1 MTVCAVRFS
10 ACECGSHLSAAGM
23 SASSYH
29 SILCDQS
36 QGAQG
41 GLSSDKAADVEVGPL
56 KSGLLFSYM
65 QNFCALQTR
74 LRRPSRTTELDT
86 MDFKPFLTLQ
96 HFRPQGFAGDV
107 LAPGA
112 SYNQTWNTMASKFNG
127 SGGNRVETGKV
138 LEAASESLKET
149 VPLLQLVVRARHH
162 PLLVFLVGLFLG
174 TIYLLYRYWDCAV
187 GCERRPDLKGP
198 KGLPLIGNLMWA
210 LKNRD
215 PLSYQVYAQ
224 QKYGYGNTHTL
235 PGLGRLID
243 ISRPDWIE
251 HVQKIKF
258 SNYVKGEQFHD
269 QMRDVLGDGIFT
281 SDGERWKMQRKV
293 ASRIFTVSSFKA
305 IITQTIRED
314 CALVEK
320 LIETYA
326 RQGTVFNL
334 QELYFKFTLS
344 SFVKIAF
351 SQDIKSLSE
360 PDRPDTFGDA
370 FNYAQKVLDM
380 RFVQPWW
387 KIAERFNETG
397 RKMRAARKIV
407 EEFTTN
413 IVEARR
419 KESEAMGEKSKPESS
434 RKDLLDLFMAY
445 RSSDGQRLSNQQLKD
460 TILNLMIAGRDTTA
474 EALSWMS
481 WHMLTKPDVYDR
493 IRHEIDATLE
503 EEGEQA
509 GLEIDYDVFEQH
521 TAKLTTFQETLRLHP
536 SIPKNIR
543 RALQDDVL
551 PNGGPRVRKG
561 DLMLYSDWA
570 MGRNPDIW
578 GPDACEFKPSR
589 WTDQETGS
597 SIKYSQFQAHFFN
610 GGPRLCLGQKL
621 ASYEVV
627 QLIHHIFAKFDL
639 ELIDLGPGRSAGF
652 GKVPDYL
659 NSLTH
664 PMKRPLMVKA
674 TLRCCKEGTR

>member
-1 MTVCAVRFS
+1 MTPSLSTHDRISLSRPLARPLLGL
-10 ACECGSHLSAAGM
+10 GSLSKVSVIMDVKPSQELQLLQPQGYLRDWFGY
-23 SASSYH
+23 ASS
-29 SILCDQS
+29 
-36 QGAQG
+36 
-41 GLSSDKAADVEVGPL
+41 
-56 KSGLLFSYM
+56 
-65 QNFCALQTR
+65 N
-74 LRRPSRTTELDT
+74 
-86 MDFKPFLTLQ
+86 
-96 HFRPQGFAGDV
+96 
-107 LAPGA
+107 
-112 SYNQTWNTMASKFNG
+112 NQTWNAVGFHWKRSTSAD
-127 SGGNRVETGKV
+127 KV
-138 LEAASESLKET
+138 DARNVFDAASETLKQTE
-149 VPLLQLVVRARHH
+149 PLLQLVVRARHH
-162 PLLVFLVGLFLG
+162 PLPLSFIGLVLG
-174 TIYLLYRYWDCAV
+174 TVYLLYRYWDCAI

-198 KGLPLIGNLMWA
+198 KGLPLIGNLTWA

-243 ISRPDWIE
+243 VSRPDWIE
-251 HVQKIKF
+251 HVQKTKF
-258 SNYVKGEQFHD
+258 SNYVKGQQFHD

-305 IITQTIRED
+305 VITQTIRED
-314 CALVEK
+314 CELVEK
-320 LIETYA
+320 LIKSYA
-326 RQGTVFNL
+326 EEGTVFNL

-351 SQDIKSLSE
+351 SQDIKALSE
-360 PDRPDTFGDA
+360 PDKPDTFGDA

-407 EEFTTN
+407 EGFTTN
-413 IVEARR
+413 IVAARR
-419 KESEAMGEKSKPESS
+419 EETEAMGQKAEPEGK

-445 RSSDGQRLSNQQLKD
+445 RSSEGQRLSNQQLKD
-460 TILNLMIAGRDTTA
+460 AILNLMIAGRDTTA

-481 WHMLTKPDVYDR
+481 WHILAQPDVYSN
-493 IRHEIDATLE
+493 IRHEIDVSLE

-570 MGRNPDIW
+570 MARNPEIW
-578 GPDACEFKPSR
+578 GVDACEFKPSR
-589 WTDQETGS
+589 WIDEYTGS
-597 SIKYSQFQAHFFN
+597 TIKYSQFQAHFFN

-639 ELIDLGPGRSAGF
+639 ELVDLGPRKSAGF
-652 GKVPDYL
+652 DKVPDYL

-674 TLRCCKEGTR
+674 TIRGRKESSEE